1 MGLKENIKRYRL
13 QNNLTMQDV
22 ANALSISKPTVQRYE
37 SGVIPNIPPDKIS
50 RLAKL
55 FQVTPSDL
63 LSEDENSRQV
73 SDELYHFDMFK
84 SYLNSIGY
92 TVSVEKTD
100 ESQEG
105 HYEEQV
111 SDGEVVGQFWIPDD
125 ETFTVILQK
134 DDVITEFNHNEF
146 EAFQESICK
155 SVEYEVFRH
164 NKK

>member
-22 ANALSISKPTVQRYE
+22 ANALGISKPTVQRYE

-50 RLAKL
+50 KLAQL

-63 LSEDENSRQV
+63 LCPDDSEKA
-73 SDELYHFDMFK
+73 SDDLRHFEMFK
-84 SYLNSIGY
+84 AYLNSIGY
-92 TVSVEKTD
+92 TVSVEKTG
-100 ESQEG
+100 ESKEG

-111 SDGEVVGQFWIPDD
+111 SDSKIVGQSWIPNT
-125 ETFTVILQK
+125 EEHSVFLQK
-134 DDVITEFNHNEF
+134 DGVVTEFNQTEF
-146 EAFQESICK
+146 EQFQESICK
-155 SVEYEVFRH
+155 SIEYEVFKQ